1 MKNGQPRP
9 RSSHPAELRRSGKFV
24 NINKI
29 FELIDISPNP
39 AQSGTIR
46 HNPAQSGT
54 IRRESGAEGGRG
66 TSGPFF
72 LQHSGARRV

>member
-46 HNPAQSGT
+46 
-54 IRRESGAEGGRG
+54 RESGAEGGRG